1 MKELLTAAQNWGGII
16 VLIILAV
23 IGIIYSLAGSS
34 TREERRLSGQDEE
47 HYVLR
52 LPVGRIVYPLVLLA
66 AGFVLQAVCTPV
78 EKYFF
83 SDIPW
88 AMPLIRLG
96 IGVVFGL
103 LFWMQLAK
111 VMRRR
116 VFVKGES
123 IVVTPAIGN
132 PIETNFKQIRTV
144 ANKLAGREK
153 GVIGKK
159 IRTKEGNRFEVINTM
174 TNYDLFVEQL
184 DAKVELPNLTKKLFK
199 KRDKKEE
206 VVHEPEE
213 VVEEGPLPEVT
224 PVAAAGMA
232 MQPEPVQPVPVRPE
246 PELPAYAAEPE
257 MTAEEIPV
265 PHLEFGSVEQEGE
278 TAVPQE
284 IEEASDLQEEYPEEA
299 AEQPETAVEAAEE
312 MADLQ
317 EKNQEETAE
326 QPETAADETAE
337 DAPEGS
343 DHDETAIETV
353 SEGSDAAAEEESEP
367 EPILTESEL
376 TMEETENS

>member
-144 ANKLAGREK
+144 ANKHAGREK
-153 GVIGKK
+153 GVIGKR

-213 VVEEGPLPEVT
+213 VIEEGPLPEVT

-232 MQPEPVQPVPVRPE
+232 MQPEPVQTVPVRPE
-246 PELPAYAAEPE
+246 PELTAYAAESE
-257 MTAEEIPV
+257 TAAAEIPA
-265 PHLEFGSVEQEGE
+265 PQLKFGSAEQDEE
-278 TAVPQE
+278 TAMTQE
-284 IEEASDLQEEYPEEA
+284 HEETSDLQEENPEEA
-299 AEQPETAVEAAEE
+299 EEQPEA
-312 MADLQ
+312 
-317 EKNQEETAE
+317 
-326 QPETAADETAE
+326 AADETAE
-337 DAPEGS
+337 EEPEAAS
-343 DHDETAIETV
+343 DETAEEEPVRIDHDETVIETV
-353 SEGSDAAAEEESEP
+353 PEEADAVEEEFKP
-367 EPILTESEL
+367 EPRLTESEL
-376 TMEETENS
+376 AMEETEDS

>member
-144 ANKLAGREK
+144 ANKHAGREK

-206 VVHEPEE
+206 VIHEPEE
-213 VVEEGPLPEVT
+213 VIEEGPLPEVT

-232 MQPEPVQPVPVRPE
+232 MQPEPVPTVPVRPE
-246 PELPAYAAEPE
+246 PVMPAYASEPDI
-257 MTAEEIPV
+257 TAEIPA
-265 PHLEFGSVEQEGE
+265 PHLEFGSAEQDEE
-278 TAVPQE
+278 TAAPQE
-284 IEEASDLQEEYPEEA
+284 PEEAPDQQEENAEEA
-299 AEQPETAVEAAEE
+299 AEQPETAADEAAEE
-312 MADLQ
+312 VPDLQ
-317 EKNQEETAE
+317 EENPEEAAGLPEMTAE
-326 QPETAADETAE
+326 EAAEE
-337 DAPEGS
+337 EPEGV

-353 SEGSDAAAEEESEP
+353 PEEADAAAGEYEP

-376 TMEETENS
+376 AMEETENS